1 MCVIFTKIAS
11 VNKKNNVHK
20 NHGFINIF
28 VFILQVLYTGLFVFL
43 VNTYTINR
51 KGILICTV
59 KYLFFKNHTCE
70 KVLKYPRITRQG

>member
-11 VNKKNNVHK
+11 VNKKNNVYK
-20 NHGFINIF
+20 KHGFINI
-28 VFILQVLYTGLFVFL
+28 YTGLFVFL

-59 KYLFFKNHTCE
+59 K
-70 KVLKYPRITRQG
+70 